1 MIILSLPMPPSTNS
15 LYRNVPGRGRA
26 KTERYRTWLRAAGN
40 ELLAQRV
47 GIQPIQGAF
56 TLTILLPRSKRRAA
70 MDASNYIKA
79 TEDLLVRHSLIDDDS
94 YAESVTIAWA
104 AGIEQCEIRVWPW
117 TADHQAIGELPLRA
131 TTGQEKAP

>member
-47 GIQPIQGAF
+47 GLQPIRGAF
-56 TLTILLPRSKRRAA
+56 TLTILLPQAKRRAS

-79 TEDLLVRHSLIDDDS
+79 TEDLLVRHSLIDDDRN
-94 YAESVTIAWA
+94 AESVTIAWA
-104 AGIEQCEIRVWPW
+104 PGIQQCEVRVWPW
-117 TADHQAIGELPLRA
+117 AAEPQVIRELPR
-131 TTGQEKAP
+131 GQGEAA